1 MVHVIGDRPSIK
13 RLLSGSSSDTN
24 LVGISSGSSSSCF
37 SELQSVLLPSSIG
50 SRRSIGAESGSGCG
64 GGKGSNSYSMRRVS
78 SSVALPNRNLKPQSR
93 FAEGCCRTDN
103 LREAVLLEK
112 KYIGKEIRID
122 RPAEFIDS
130 TEVFNE
136 NILFFMD
143 FENPLR
149 SIKIGL
155 GFLAAIYRNRL
166 FKFLVYKYSL

>member
-1 MVHVIGDRPSIK
+1 
-13 RLLSGSSSDTN
+13 
-24 LVGISSGSSSSCF
+24 
-37 SELQSVLLPSSIG
+37 
-50 SRRSIGAESGSGCG
+50 
-64 GGKGSNSYSMRRVS
+64 MRRVS